1 MTPTTTQPPNME
13 PMDARN
19 TSEPHS
25 KPRTT
30 PSFAPGGTAQIFR
43 SAPSPMDL
51 VSGTQSPFHSNPAA
65 RAVPTAATPTFKA
78 AGTSMT
84 SCGAASPFAT
94 FPQNVT
100 LSTSTVTDGSP
111 ARSMTE
117 NKSEPTKLS
126 DSSHKPLKIDPSKY
140 INIPDEMPHLTPSYP
155 AALFGG
161 LSADDE
167 HVTVWEP
174 ATGKTVAGNAA
185 PYRRNLKQ
193 WLESHK
199 GWEEKADELKSSKR
213 RAAARRSKQA
223 ATNFASLCAFPV
235 AKSMSTRALK
245 KFKDSRVPRPEKS
258 LSTWS
263 PEDYVRLQEILF
275 RIGQECHARQRFGDV
290 PLPTDCWER
299 VHAHVGS
306 TRKGTDV
313 VYLAHHILEFGIQKS
328 MHEIAVHNN
337 SDELGPSAIGIPGH
351 TDYSMHSPGPGSVGS
366 YDSWRAPGSYG
377 AASLP
382 NMGSGGLSA
391 ITNSF
396 RTPKEP
402 RITVWHP
409 ETGKTISGNAAPCRR
424 NLESWMAQHPGW
436 VPKAETQLSS
446 ARRSRAKKA
455 RPMSVPTATA
465 IPIAG
470 ASLEHMPHLSDAVQG
485 LLDLGCSVGSY
496 NSNSGFLGGG
506 SLGKPPSSLGRSFAA
521 TQKNKHM
528 SSVSSSGAENE
539 DEDQTDSEDDEMEM

>member
-1 MTPTTTQPPNME
+1 
-13 PMDARN
+13 MDVRN
-19 TSEPHS
+19 TSPS
-25 KPRTT
+25 TKARRT
-30 PSFAPGGTAQIFR
+30 PSFAPGGTAQMFR
-43 SAPSPMDL
+43 SAPSPMDI
-51 VSGTQSPFHSNPAA
+51 VSGTQSPFQSNPAP
-65 RAVPTAATPTFKA
+65 RGVPAGTTPTFKTA
-78 AGTSMT
+78 SMT
-84 SCGAASPFAT
+84 SSGVASPFSPFA
-94 FPQNVT
+94 QNVT
-100 LSTSTVTDGSP
+100 LSTSSVTDGSP
-111 ARSMTE
+111 ARSITE
-117 NKSEPTKLS
+117 NKSHPAKIS
-126 DSSHKPLKIDPSKY
+126 DTSLKQLKIDPSKY
-140 INIPDEMPHLTPSYP
+140 MSIPEEMPHLTPSYP

-193 WLESHK
+193 WLESHQ

-235 AKSMSTRALK
+235 ARSMSTKALK
-245 KFKDSRVPRPEKS
+245 KFNDAKVPEPEKS
-258 LSTWS
+258 LSAWS

-275 RIGQECHARQRFGDV
+275 RIAQECHTIQRYGDV
-290 PLPTDCWER
+290 PLPSDCWER
-299 VHAHVGS
+299 VHAHVG
-306 TRKGTDV
+306 TNRKATDV

-328 MHEIAVHNN
+328 MHEITVHNN
-337 SDELGPSAIGIPGH
+337 SSELAPSAIGIPGRS
-351 TDYSMHSPGPGSVGS
+351 DNCAHSPGPASIGS
-366 YDSWRAPGSYG
+366 YDSWRAPGSFG

-424 NLESWMAQHPGW
+424 NLEAWMAQHPGW

-446 ARRSRAKKA
+446 ARRSRAKKT
-455 RPMSVPTATA
+455 RPMSVPVATA

-485 LLDLGCSVGSY
+485 LLDLGCSAGSY
-496 NSNSGFLGGG
+496 NSNSGFLGGS
-506 SLGKPPSSLGRSFAA
+506 SLGKPPSSLGRSFTA
-521 TQKNKHM
+521 TQKNKHI
-528 SSVSSSGAENE
+528 SSVSSSGAENEE